1 MYVDVLVE
9 LKIKK
14 IDQTYTYSVPVNL
27 QNEIEI
33 GKRVLVPFNNQK
45 LEGFILNIKNEV
57 EFKTKDIISVIDENP
72 VLNNEL
78 IELGNYISKKTIV
91 NKITAYQTMLPA
103 ALKAK
108 KSTKINKKFISV
120 LELINQNY
128 ESKNENQ
135 LKILELFKNNN
146 QVLKK
151 DCTDIS
157 LSSTNTLLKN
167 NILKEIKIEEY
178 RLKNNIEK
186 QENKIILNEEQKSVI
201 NSVEL
206 NKFKPY
212 LLYGITGSGKT
223 EVYMNLIE
231 KILKEKK
238 QAIVLVP
245 EISLTPQLV
254 NIFRKRFGNDI
265 AILHSG
271 LSNGEKYDE
280 WRKIERKEVN
290 VVIGARSA
298 IFAPFTNLGI
308 IIIDEEHSSTYKQ
321 ENNPK
326 YSAID
331 IALWRAKKYNIPL
344 ILGSATPSIESYTRA
359 LQNTYTL
366 LTMKNR
372 VNNNYPKTILIDMKD
387 EIKKGNKII
396 SSVLDEKIKE
406 RLEKKEQTII
416 LLNRRGYTTITTC
429 KNCGYTDKC
438 PHCDI
443 PLTYHKTSNMM
454 RCHYCGYAHKMI
466 TICPECKSD
475 SINNFGMGTQKL
487 ESILNERYNAR
498 IIRMDQDTTTTKGS
512 HEQIINDFK
521 NHKYDILIGTQMIS
535 KGLDFPNV
543 TLVGVI
549 NGDASL
555 NIPDFRS
562 AERTFQLLNQVAGR
576 SGRGVLPGE
585 VIIQGF
591 NVDHYSIVKA
601 CNNDYLGFYNEEL
614 KIRKVL
620 KYSPYYN
627 LCLIKIKSKNYN
639 EALTESN
646 KIINHFKN
654 KNLENTIV
662 LGPTPALIPKI
673 NDIYNIQIIIK
684 FKNTGFLMKE
694 LEFINNYYRTSKVV
708 VEIDINP
715 IRM

>member
-14 IDQTYTYSVPVNL
+14 IDQTYTYSVPANL

-45 LEGFILNIKNEV
+45 LEGFILNIKNAV
-57 EFKTKDIISVIDENP
+57 DFKTKDIISVIDENP
-72 VLNNEL
+72 VLNDEL

-108 KSTKINKKFISV
+108 KNTKINKKYISV
-120 LELINQNY
+120 LELVDKNY

-151 DCTDIS
+151 VCTDIS

-167 NILKEIKIEEY
+167 NILKETKVEEY

-212 LLYGITGSGKT
+212 LLHGVTGSGKT

-231 KILKEKK
+231 KVLNDKK

-359 LQNTYTL
+359 LQNIYTL

-372 VNNNYPKTILIDMKD
+372 VNNNYPKTILVDMKD

-396 SSVLDEKIKE
+396 SSMLDEKIKD
-406 RLEKKEQTII
+406 RLEKNEQIII

-466 TICPECKSD
+466 TICPECKSE
-475 SINNFGMGTQKL
+475 SIDNFGMGTQKL
-487 ESILNERYNAR
+487 ESILNDKYAAR

-576 SGRGVLPGE
+576 SGRGILPGE

-601 CNNDYLGFYNEEL
+601 CNNDYIGFYNEEL

-646 KIINHFKN
+646 KIIKLLKD
-654 KNLENTIV
+654 KNLENTII

-684 FKNTGFLMKE
+684 FKNTGILMKE

-715 IRM
+715 IRI

>member
-14 IDQTYTYSVPVNL
+14 IDQTYTYSVPANL

-57 EFKTKDIISVIDENP
+57 DFKTKDIISVIDENP
-72 VLNNEL
+72 VLNDEL

-108 KSTKINKKFISV
+108 KNTKINKKYISV
-120 LELINQNY
+120 LELVDKNY

-146 QVLKK
+146 QVSKK
-151 DCTDIS
+151 VCTDIS

-167 NILKEIKIEEY
+167 NILKETKVEEY

-212 LLYGITGSGKT
+212 LLHGVTGSGKT

-231 KILKEKK
+231 KVLNDKK

-359 LQNTYTL
+359 LQNIYTL

-372 VNNNYPKTILIDMKD
+372 VNNNYPKTILVDMKD

-396 SSVLDEKIKE
+396 SSILDEKIKD
-406 RLEKKEQTII
+406 RLEKNEQIII

-466 TICPECKSD
+466 TICPECKSE
-475 SINNFGMGTQKL
+475 SIDNFGMGTQKL
-487 ESILNERYNAR
+487 ESILNEKYAAR
-498 IIRMDQDTTTTKGS
+498 IIRMDQDTTITKGS

-549 NGDASL
+549 NGDTSL

-601 CNNDYLGFYNEEL
+601 CNNDYIGFYNEEL

-646 KIINHFKN
+646 KIIKLLKD

-684 FKNTGFLMKE
+684 FKNTGILMKE

-715 IRM
+715 IRI

>member
-14 IDQTYTYSVPVNL
+14 IDQTYTYSVPANL

-57 EFKTKDIISVIDENP
+57 DFKTKDIISVIDENP
-72 VLNNEL
+72 VLNDEL

-108 KSTKINKKFISV
+108 KNTKINKKYISV
-120 LELINQNY
+120 LELVDKNY

-146 QVLKK
+146 QVSKK
-151 DCTDIS
+151 VCTDIS

-167 NILKEIKIEEY
+167 NILKETKVEEY

-212 LLYGITGSGKT
+212 LLHGVTGSGKT

-231 KILKEKK
+231 KVLNDKK

-359 LQNTYTL
+359 LQNIYTL

-372 VNNNYPKTILIDMKD
+372 VNNNYPKTILVDMKD

-396 SSVLDEKIKE
+396 SSILDEKIKD
-406 RLEKKEQTII
+406 RLEKNEQIII

-466 TICPECKSD
+466 TICPECKSE
-475 SINNFGMGTQKL
+475 SIDNFGMGTQKL
-487 ESILNERYNAR
+487 ESILNEKYAAR
-498 IIRMDQDTTTTKGS
+498 IIRMDQDTTITKGS

-549 NGDASL
+549 NGDTSL

-601 CNNDYLGFYNEEL
+601 CNNDYIGFYNEEL

-639 EALTESN
+639 ETLTESN
-646 KIINHFKN
+646 KIIKLLKD

-684 FKNTGFLMKE
+684 FKNTGILMKE

-715 IRM
+715 IRI

>member
-14 IDQTYTYSVPVNL
+14 IDQTYTYSVPANL

-57 EFKTKDIISVIDENP
+57 DFKTKDIISVIDENP
-72 VLNNEL
+72 VLNDEL

-108 KSTKINKKFISV
+108 KNTKINKKYISV
-120 LELINQNY
+120 LELVNKNY

-151 DCTDIS
+151 VCTDIS

-167 NILKEIKIEEY
+167 NILKETKVEEY

-212 LLYGITGSGKT
+212 LLYGVTGSGKT

-231 KILKEKK
+231 KVLNDKK

-359 LQNTYTL
+359 LQNIYTL

-372 VNNNYPKTILIDMKD
+372 VNNNYPKTILVDMKD
-387 EIKKGNKII
+387 EIKKGNRII
-396 SSVLDEKIKE
+396 SSVLDEKIKD
-406 RLEKKEQTII
+406 RLEKNEQIII

-466 TICPECKSD
+466 TICPECKSE
-475 SINNFGMGTQKL
+475 SIDNFGMGTQKL
-487 ESILNERYNAR
+487 ESILNEKYAAR

-601 CNNDYLGFYNEEL
+601 CNNDYIGFYNEEL

-646 KIINHFKN
+646 KIIKLLKD

-684 FKNTGFLMKE
+684 FKNTGILMKE

-715 IRM
+715 IRV

>member
-14 IDQTYTYSVPVNL
+14 IDQTYTYSVPANL

-57 EFKTKDIISVIDENP
+57 DFKTKDIISVIDENP
-72 VLNNEL
+72 VLNDEL

-108 KSTKINKKFISV
+108 KNTKINKKYISV
-120 LELINQNY
+120 LELVDKNY

-151 DCTDIS
+151 VCTDIS

-167 NILKEIKIEEY
+167 NILKETKVEEY

-212 LLYGITGSGKT
+212 LLHGVTGSGKT

-231 KILKEKK
+231 KVLNDKK

-359 LQNTYTL
+359 LQNIYTL

-372 VNNNYPKTILIDMKD
+372 VNNNYPKTILVDMKD

-396 SSVLDEKIKE
+396 SSMLDEKIKD
-406 RLEKKEQTII
+406 RLEKNEQIII

-466 TICPECKSD
+466 TICPECKSE
-475 SINNFGMGTQKL
+475 SIDNFGMGTQKL
-487 ESILNERYNAR
+487 ESILNDKYAAR

-576 SGRGVLPGE
+576 SGRGILPGE

-601 CNNDYLGFYNEEL
+601 CNNDYIGFYNEEL

-646 KIINHFKN
+646 KIIKHLKDKN
-654 KNLENTIV
+654 IENTIV

-684 FKNTGFLMKE
+684 FKNTGILMKE

-715 IRM
+715 IRI

>member
-14 IDQTYTYSVPVNL
+14 IDQTYTYSVPANL

-57 EFKTKDIISVIDENP
+57 DFKTKDIISVIDENP
-72 VLNNEL
+72 VLNDEL

-108 KSTKINKKFISV
+108 KNTKINKKYISV
-120 LELINQNY
+120 LELVDKNY

-146 QVLKK
+146 QVSKK
-151 DCTDIS
+151 VCTDIS

-167 NILKEIKIEEY
+167 NILKETKVEEY

-212 LLYGITGSGKT
+212 LLHGVTGSGKT

-231 KILKEKK
+231 KVLNDKK

-359 LQNTYTL
+359 LKNIYTL

-372 VNNNYPKTILIDMKD
+372 VNNNYPKTILVDMKD
-387 EIKKGNKII
+387 EIKKGNRII
-396 SSVLDEKIKE
+396 SSVLDEKIKN
-406 RLEKKEQTII
+406 RLEKNEQIII

-466 TICPECKSD
+466 TICPECKSE
-475 SINNFGMGTQKL
+475 SIDNFGMGTQKL
-487 ESILNERYNAR
+487 ESILNEKYAAR
-498 IIRMDQDTTTTKGS
+498 IIRMDQDTTITKGS

-549 NGDASL
+549 NGDTSL

-601 CNNDYLGFYNEEL
+601 CNNDYIGFYNEEL

-646 KIINHFKN
+646 KIIKLLKD

-673 NDIYNIQIIIK
+673 NDIYHIQIIIK
-684 FKNTGFLMKE
+684 FKNTGILMKE

-715 IRM
+715 IRI

>member
-14 IDQTYTYSVPVNL
+14 IDQTYTYSVPANL

-57 EFKTKDIISVIDENP
+57 DFKTKNIISVIDENP
-72 VLNNEL
+72 VLNDEL

-108 KSTKINKKFISV
+108 KNTKINKRYISV
-120 LELINQNY
+120 LELVDKNY

-151 DCTDIS
+151 VCTDIS

-167 NILKEIKIEEY
+167 NILKETKVEEY

-212 LLYGITGSGKT
+212 LLHGVTGSGKT

-231 KILKEKK
+231 KVLNDKK

-359 LQNTYTL
+359 LQNIYTL

-372 VNNNYPKTILIDMKD
+372 VNNNYPKTILVDMKD

-396 SSVLDEKIKE
+396 SSILDEKIKD
-406 RLEKKEQTII
+406 RLEKNEQIII

-466 TICPECKSD
+466 TICPECKGE
-475 SINNFGMGTQKL
+475 SIDNFGMGTQKL
-487 ESILNERYNAR
+487 ESILNEKYAAR
-498 IIRMDQDTTTTKGS
+498 IIRMDQDTTITKGS

-549 NGDASL
+549 NGDTSL

-601 CNNDYLGFYNEEL
+601 CNNDYIGFYNEEL

-646 KIINHFKN
+646 KIIKLLKD

-684 FKNTGFLMKE
+684 FKNTGILMKE

-715 IRM
+715 IRI